1 MNVYFIGAGPGA
13 PDLITVRGARLLGQ
27 CRLILYAGSLVP
39 EAVLEHAAPDAER
52 FNTAELNLDE
62 QVALYRRAQREG
74 LDVARVHS
82 GDPAIYGATAEQMRA
97 LRELDIPYEVVPGVS
112 SFTASAAALGAE
124 LTRPNV
130 TQTIILTRV
139 SGRASPVPER
149 ENLASLAAHGASLC
163 VFLGGNQLTEIVAE
177 LRTGYPDETPVALV
191 QRASQPEERRHVATL
206 GTLLGGEGLDGI
218 RPSEWALTTMLIV
231 SPALADVGEAQGS
244 RLYAPEYA
252 HRFRRA
258 VKEEHPDTK
267 PQPSCPRGTGRA

>member
-62 QVALYRRAQREG
+62 QVALYRRAQAEG

-112 SFTASAAALGAE
+112 SFTASAAALSAE

-163 VFLGGNQLTEIVAE
+163 VFLGGNQLAEIVAE

-218 RPSEWALTTMLIV
+218 RPSDWALTTMLIV

-258 VKEEHPDTK
+258 VREE
-267 PQPSCPRGTGRA
+267 G